1 MPDDGSGIRGMPRQ
15 KGEGVCFGDRA
26 CGGAEFAGLGARTIQ
41 PENRTGMAAVWLC
54 RDEGGGAN
62 DMRHAGQPVFRYDA
76 ESAGSKTGG
85 TGWANVLMQGF
96 GRRHAAAI
104 QFTEKF
110 QRGFVVG
117 FAGLQGDF
125 SLAFQ

>member
-76 ESAGSKTGG
+76 EIAGSKTGG
-85 TGWANVLMQGF
+85 SKPAGPD
-96 GRRHAAAI
+96 GRM
-104 QFTEKF
+104 
-110 QRGFVVG
+110 
-117 FAGLQGDF
+117 
-125 SLAFQ
+125 S